1 MPDHPR
7 RMPYTTFFAFCRM
20 VRIEHSV
27 FALPF
32 AYVGALLTA
41 RGLPGP
47 EVLLPLTAAMV
58 CIRSYAMAFNRIAD
72 LPLDR
77 INPRTAGRPLVTGEI
92 SPAGARRFCAVT
104 AAGFVASC
112 AALNSLCL
120 VLAFPTLALAA
131 LYSYAKRV
139 TRLCHFLLGAVI
151 GLAPVAGALGVSP
164 VFEPSSLLLG
174 FAVLFWIAGFD
185 IIYACM
191 DLDFDRA
198 HGVHSLPACSGVG
211 PALAVSAFC
220 HVNTVLFLFL
230 AGLEYGQSAGWYA
243 ALAVTAALFLWEH
256 GLVGEGRLENAGFA
270 FALNGPIA
278 VLLLIGAALGMG

>member
-1 MPDHPR
+1 MVEKLF
-7 RMPYTTFFAFCRM
+7 TTFPAFCRM

-32 AYVGALLTA
+32 AYAGAVLAA

-47 EVLLPLTAAMV
+47 EVLLPLTSAMV
-58 CIRSYAMAFNRIAD
+58 CVRSFAMAFNRIVD

-77 INPRTAGRPLVTGEI
+77 KNPRTADRPLVTGEI
-92 SPAGARRFCAVT
+92 SPGSARFFCAVA
-104 AAGFVASC
+104 AAGFIASC

-120 VLAFPTLALAA
+120 ALAFPTLFLAA
-131 LYSYAKRV
+131 SYSYAKRF

-151 GLAPVAGALGVSP
+151 GLAPVAGALSVSP
-164 VFEPSSLLLG
+164 AFAPQCLPLG

-185 IIYACM
+185 ILYACM

-198 HGVHSLPACSGVG
+198 NGVHSLPACSGVG
-211 PALAVSAFC
+211 PALHISAFC
-220 HVNTVLFLFL
+220 HVDAVIFLFL
-230 AGLEYGQSAGWYA
+230 AGLEYGLSFGWYA

-256 GLVGEGRLENAGFA
+256 GIVGENRLEKAGFA
-270 FALNGPIA
+270 FALNGPVAILLLLGA
-278 VLLLIGAALGMG
+278 VLGIR